1 MCFRE
6 AILALITCYECKQ
19 QVSDLAKTCPH
30 CGAPVIQELRQNEK
44 TEIGIENSI
53 KRGAAAKESIINKF
67 KHEREIQQLVGMALL
82 AFVIIIIFL
91 VVLSKSQNDTT
102 LSSKNEATVSVLPDI
117 PKPEISSKE
126 HLENAKKALLA
137 NDLEQ
142 GIKHLSEIKE
152 GDENYEKAQE
162 LLKDAKHEKNSPS
175 MALAEV
181 KDSKKISSSRRE
193 YICGSCM
200 IGDVCV
206 IINDGFNAAVATNK
220 SNWKAWTQCAVDNDM
235 MGALNLIAAGRVI
248 ALEDGTKV
256 NYLDAESIF
265 SGVAKIRVLTGEYKG
280 LLGYIMASSLCK

>member
-1 MCFRE
+1 
-6 AILALITCYECKQ
+6 LALITCYECKQ

-162 LLKDAKHEKNSPS
+162 LLKDAKHEKN
-175 MALAEV
+175 
-181 KDSKKISSSRRE
+181 
-193 YICGSCM
+193 
-200 IGDVCV
+200 
-206 IINDGFNAAVATNK
+206 
-220 SNWKAWTQCAVDNDM
+220 
-235 MGALNLIAAGRVI
+235 
-248 ALEDGTKV
+248 
-256 NYLDAESIF
+256 
-265 SGVAKIRVLTGEYKG
+265 
-280 LLGYIMASSLCK
+280 